1 MLRSVFGKTLW
12 DQRRGILIWS
22 IGIAAVGVMYA
33 AFYPTLNSPEMIEFM
48 EAYPREIMDAMG
60 ITDLSSPEGYL
71 GGTTYGILGPILMI
85 IFGSSLGARAV
96 AGEEENGRLD
106 VLLAHPVTR
115 WRVVVERAGAMIVAL
130 VVAGAVLLLGM
141 VAMAGVADFAS
152 IGLAN
157 LAAASG
163 QLTLLGLVFGAL
175 ALAVGAATGSRA
187 LALGVV
193 AIVGVLTYFANT
205 LGPSV
210 DWLAWSQ
217 DVSPFRYY
225 SGGEPLRNGFQAMDS
240 LVLVGTGLVL
250 VALAVIGL
258 ERRDVAV

>member
-12 DQRRGILIWS
+12 DERRGILIWS

-33 AFYPTLNSPEMIEFM
+33 AFYPTLNSPEMIQFM

-60 ITDLSSPEGYL
+60 ITDLTSPEGYL
-71 GGTTYGILGPILMI
+71 GGTTYGILGPVLILV
-85 IFGSSLGARAV
+85 FASSLGARAI
-96 AGEEENGRLD
+96 AGEEEAGRLD

-115 WRVVVERAGAMIVAL
+115 WRVVIERAAAMLVAL
-130 VVAGAVLLLGM
+130 ALAGLVLLLGM
-141 VAMAGVADFAS
+141 IVMAGVAEFAS
-152 IGLAN
+152 IGVAN

-163 QLTLLGLVFGAL
+163 QLVLLGLFFGTL
-175 ALAVGAATGSRA
+175 ALAVGALTGSRG

-193 AIVGVLTYFANT
+193 AMVGVLTYFANN

-217 DVSPFRYY
+217 DVSPFHYY
-225 SGGEPLRNGFQAMDS
+225 SGGEPLRNGFQLMDS
-240 LVLVGTGLVL
+240 LVLLGASLLL
-250 VALAVIGL
+250 VAVAVIGF
-258 ERRDVAV
+258 ERRDVAT

>member
-12 DQRRGILIWS
+12 DQRRGILTWS
-22 IGIAAVGVMYA
+22 IGIAAVGLMYS
-33 AFYPTLNSPEMIEFM
+33 AFYPTLNSPEMAEFM
-48 EAYPREIMDAMG
+48 DAYPREIMDAMG
-60 ITDLSSPEGYL
+60 ITDLTSPEGYL

-85 IFGSSLGARAV
+85 IFAASLGARAI

-115 WRVVVERAGAMIVAL
+115 WQVVVERAAAMVVAL
-130 VVAGAVLLLGM
+130 LVAGVVLLLGM
-141 VAMAGVADFAS
+141 AAMAGVADFAS

-163 QLTLLGLVFGAL
+163 QLVLLGVAFGAL
-175 ALAVGAATGSRA
+175 ALAVGAATGSRG
-187 LALGVV
+187 LAFGVV
-193 AIVGVLTYFANT
+193 AIIGVLTYFANT

-210 DWLAWSQ
+210 DWLAWSES
-217 DVSPFRYY
+217 VSPFRYY
-225 SGGEPLRNGFQAMDS
+225 SGGEPLRNGFQGLDS
-240 LVLVGTGLVL
+240 LVLLLVSLVL
-250 VALAVIGL
+250 VALAVVGF

>member
-60 ITDLSSPEGYL
+60 ITDMTSPEGYL

-85 IFGSSLGARAV
+85 IFGASLGARSI

-115 WRVVVERAGAMIVAL
+115 RRVVIERTGAMIVAL
-130 VVAGAVLLLGM
+130 VVAGAILLLGM
-141 VAMAGVADFAS
+141 AAMAGVADYAS
-152 IGLAN
+152 IPLAN

-163 QLTLLGLVFGAL
+163 QLVLLGIFFGSL
-175 ALAVGAATGSRA
+175 ALAVGGATGSRG

-217 DVSPFRYY
+217 NVSPFHFY
-225 SGGEPLRNGFQAMDS
+225 SGGEPLRHGFQVLDS
-240 LVLVGTGLVL
+240 LVLLGAALVL
-250 VALAVIGL
+250 VAVAVIGL
-258 ERRDVAV
+258 ERRDIAV

>member
-1 MLRSVFGKTLW
+1 MLRSVFGKSLW

-22 IGIAAVGVMYA
+22 LGVAGVGMMYA

-48 EAYPREIMDAMG
+48 EAYPKEIMDAMG
-60 ITDLSSPEGYL
+60 ITDLTSPEGYL

-85 IFGSSLGARAV
+85 IVAASLGTRAI
-96 AGEEENGRLD
+96 AGEEEAGRLD
-106 VLLAHPVTR
+106 VLLAHPVSR
-115 WRVVVERAGAMIVAL
+115 WRIVVERAAAMLVAL
-130 VVAGAVLLLGM
+130 MLAGLVLLLGM
-141 VAMAGVADFAS
+141 TVMAGVAEFES
-152 IGLAN
+152 IGVAK

-163 QLTLLGLVFGAL
+163 QLVLLGLFFGSL
-175 ALAVGAATGSRA
+175 ALAVGAVTGSRG

-193 AIVGVLTYFANT
+193 AMVGVLSYFGNN

-225 SGGEPLRNGFQAMDS
+225 SGGEPLRNGFQALDS
-240 LVLVGTGLVL
+240 LVLVGASLVL
-250 VALAVIGL
+250 VAIAVIGF
-258 ERRDVAV
+258 ERRDIAV

>member
-12 DQRRGILIWS
+12 DQRRAILAWS
-22 IGIAAVGVMYA
+22 IGIAAVGVMYS
-33 AFYPTLNSPEMIEFM
+33 AFYPTLNSPEMAEFM
-48 EAYPREIMDAMG
+48 DAYPQAIMDAMG
-60 ITDLSSPEGYL
+60 ITDLASPEGYL
-71 GGTTYGILGPILMI
+71 GGTTYGILGPILML
-85 IFGSSLGARAV
+85 IFGASLGARAI

-115 WRVVVERAGAMIVAL
+115 SRVVVERAAAMLVAL

-141 VAMAGVADFAS
+141 AAMAGVADFAS

-157 LAAASG
+157 LAAASA
-163 QLTLLGLVFGAL
+163 QLVLLGLLFGSL
-175 ALAVGAATGSRA
+175 ALAVGAATGSRG

-210 DWLAWSQ
+210 DWLAWSENI
-217 DVSPFRYY
+217 SPFRYY
-225 SGGEPLRNGFQAMDS
+225 ADGEPLRNGLQVLDS
-240 LVLVGTGLVL
+240 LVLLVASLVL
-250 VALAVIGL
+250 VALAVIGF
-258 ERRDVAV
+258 ERRDIAV